1 MITIAVVN
9 NKGGVGK
16 TTTAYNL
23 AYELMARGYY
33 VLGIDSDSQGN
44 FSDTWGSDP
53 ECVGLPDLLSG
64 EVEDINDAIQHGEE
78 GQFDLISGG
87 KYLRALENSREFSAN
102 FKLRKLLKGMDHYE
116 YCIIDTPPAVSTLT
130 IGAMIAADYI
140 VITATPEA
148 FSLDGL
154 VKLNENIIA
163 VHEAGGKAEI
173 LGILLTRYRK
183 NTRLAREM
191 TDVFKSVA
199 EKLGTSL
206 FETFIN
212 ESMSVKEAEAARMS
226 CREYNDRSQ
235 GAMDY
240 HDFADEVEILTQD

>member
-23 AYELMARGYY
+23 AYELKSRGYY

-53 ECVGLPDLLSG
+53 DCMGLPDLLTG
-64 EVEDINDAIQHGEE
+64 EAENIGDAIQYGEE

-87 KYLRALENSREFSAN
+87 KLLRACEASRDFAAN
-102 FKLRKLLKGMDHYE
+102 FKLKKIFKGVKDYE
-116 YCIIDTPPAVSTLT
+116 FCIIDTPPAITTLT

-140 VITATPEA
+140 IITATPEA

-163 VHEAGGKAEI
+163 VREAGGNAEVM
-173 LGILLTRYRK
+173 GILLTRYRK
-183 NTRLAREM
+183 NTRLTRDMA
-191 TDVFKSVA
+191 DVFKSVA
-199 EKLGTSL
+199 KKLGTSV
-206 FETFIN
+206 FETVIN
-212 ESMSVKEAEAARMS
+212 ESMSVKEACAARMS
-226 CREYNDRSQ
+226 CKEYDYKCT
-235 GAMDY
+235 GAKDY
-240 HDFADEVEILTQD
+240 SDFADEVEILTDE